1 VATQEQIADIIT
13 KLLGAEKFLYFQEII
28 GVYA

>member
-1 VATQEQIADIIT
+1 MQEQIADIIT
-13 KLLGAEKFLYFQEII
+13 KLLGAKKFSYFQEII